1 VGRGVKRGTALA
13 ATAAFALAGRGAN
26 AQTAS
31 TLRVIGPPNDGFKAV
46 FYAIRAGIFAKNGV
60 TVQTTLVNSGA
71 AAAAA
76 LIGGAADIAYTN
88 MTTLVT
94 AHAKAIPMQIVA
106 PGPVFTSTT
115 AKMTSAMLVLT
126 DSPIQTGRDLNGK
139 TIGSVALGDTMSASV
154 LAWIDQ
160 NGGDS
165 STVKIIEAPASAAVQ
180 LLQEGRIS
188 AAAVNEPAVSQAIS
202 TGKARALANPNV
214 AIAKTFLQALFAIMA
229 PATDP
234 QAMRRFAQS
243 MHEASVYTNAH
254 FAETVDLV
262 AGYSGIAPDVVA
274 RSARFTDAEYADPAL
289 IQPAIDVLAKYTIIA
304 HGFPA
309 QELIS
314 PYALKRP

>member
-1 VGRGVKRGTALA
+1 MKRRTALA
-13 ATAAFALAGRGAN
+13 AAAAFALMGRRAD
-26 AQTAS
+26 AQATPA
-31 TLRVIGPPNDGFKAV
+31 LRVIGPPNDGFKAV
-46 FYAIRAGIFAKNGV
+46 FYAVRAGIFAKNGIAV
-60 TVQTTLVNSGA
+60 ETTLVNSGA

-76 LIGGAADIAYTN
+76 LIGGSADVAYTN

-94 AHAKAIPMQIVA
+94 AHVKAIPMQILA
-106 PGPVFTSTT
+106 PGPIFVSST

-126 DSPIQTGRDLNGK
+126 DAPIQTGRDLNGK

-180 LLQEGRIS
+180 MLQEGRIS
-188 AAAVNEPAVSQAIS
+188 AAAVNEPAVSQAIA

-229 PATDP
+229 PPADP
-234 QAMRRFAQS
+234 QTMRRFAAS

-254 FAETVDLV
+254 LPETVDIV

-289 IQPAIDVLAKYTIIA
+289 IQPAIDVLAKYTLIPHA
-304 HGFPA
+304 FPA
-309 QELIS
+309 QDLIS
-314 PYALKRP
+314 PYALKRPA

>member
-1 VGRGVKRGTALA
+1 MKRRAALA
-13 ATAAFALAGRGAN
+13 ATAAFALLGRGAN
-26 AQTAS
+26 AQTS

-46 FYAIRAGIFAKNGV
+46 FYAIRAGLFAKNGL

-76 LIGGAADIAYTN
+76 LIGGSADVAYTN

-94 AHAKAIPMQIVA
+94 AHAKAIPMQILA
-106 PGPVFTSTT
+106 PGAIFNSSA
-115 AKMTSAMLVLT
+115 AKTTSAMLVLT
-126 DSPIQTGRDLNGK
+126 DAPIQTGRDLNGK

-180 LLQEGRIS
+180 MLQEGRIS
-188 AAAVNEPAVSQAIS
+188 AAAVNEPAVTQAVS

-214 AIAKTFLQALFAIMA
+214 AIAKTFLQALFAVMA
-229 PATDP
+229 PAADKVP
-234 QAMRRFAQS
+234 QAMRRFALS
-243 MHEASVYTNAH
+243 MHEASLYTNAH
-254 FAETVDLV
+254 LSETVDIV
-262 AGYSGIAPDVVA
+262 ASYSGIAPEVVA

-289 IQPAIDVLAKYTIIA
+289 IQPAIDVLAKYNLIA
-304 HGFPA
+304 RGFPA
-309 QELIS
+309 QEIIS
-314 PYALKRP
+314 PHALKHT

>member
-1 VGRGVKRGTALA
+1 VKRRAALA
-13 ATAAFALAGRGAN
+13 ATAAFALLGRGAN
-26 AQTAS
+26 AQATS
-31 TLRVIGPPNDGFKAV
+31 TLHVIGPPNDGFKAV

-60 TVQTTLVNSGA
+60 TVETTLVNSGA

-76 LIGGAADIAYTN
+76 LIGGSADIAFTN

-94 AHAKAIPMQIVA
+94 AHAKAIPMQIIA
-106 PGPVFTSTT
+106 PGPIFLSSA

-126 DSPIQTGRDLNGK
+126 DAPIQTGRDLNGK

-180 LLQEGRIS
+180 MLQEGRIS

-214 AIAKTFLQALFAIMA
+214 AIAKTFLQALFAMMA
-229 PATDP
+229 PPADP

-254 FAETVDLV
+254 LAETVDIV

-289 IQPAIDVLAKYTIIA
+289 IQPAIDVLAKYNLIP

-309 QELIS
+309 QDLIS
-314 PYALKRP
+314 PYALKRPA

>member
-1 VGRGVKRGTALA
+1 VKRRAALA
-13 ATAAFALAGRGAN
+13 ATAAFALVGRGAN
-26 AQTAS
+26 AQAPS
-31 TLRVIGPPNDGFKAV
+31 ALRVIGPPNDGFKAV
-46 FYAIRAGIFAKNGV
+46 FYAIRAGIFAKNGL
-60 TVQTTLVNSGA
+60 TVETTLVNSGA

-76 LIGGAADIAYTN
+76 LIGGSADVAYTN

-94 AHAKAIPMQIVA
+94 AHVKAIPIQILA
-106 PGPVFTSTT
+106 PGPIFIGSA

-126 DSPIQTGRDLNGK
+126 DAPIQTGRDLNGK
-139 TIGSVALGDTMSASV
+139 TIGSVALGDTMAASV

-165 STVKIIEAPASAAVQ
+165 STVKLIEAPASAAVQ
-180 LLQEGRIS
+180 MLEEGRIS
-188 AAAVNEPAVSQAIS
+188 AAAVNEPAVTQAIS

-229 PATDP
+229 PPADP

-254 FAETVDLV
+254 LPETVDIV

-274 RSARFTDAEYADPAL
+274 RSARFVDAEYADTAL
-289 IQPAIDVLAKYTIIA
+289 IQPAIDVLAKYNLIA

-309 QELIS
+309 QDIVS
-314 PYALKRP
+314 PYALKRPA